1 MLWLVRLFRKDKPKT
16 VWDLQ
21 EEQFI
26 LAANSLKTL
35 QVPLGGCMSIDPEE
49 LRDQIIESRER
60 YKALVR
66 RDDWIDNKPFQPF

>member
-1 MLWLVRLFRKDKPKT
+1 MFFRRKTKT

-26 LAANSLKTL
+26 QTANALKTL

-49 LRDQIIESRER
+49 FRDQIIAAREQ
-60 YKALVR
+60 YKSLVR
-66 RDDWIDNKPFQPF
+66 RDD

>member
-1 MLWLVRLFRKDKPKT
+1 MLWLFRKDKPKT

-35 QVPLGGCMSIDPEE
+35 RVTLGGCMSIEPEE
-49 LRDQIIESRER
+49 IRDQIIAARER
-60 YKALVR
+60 YKDLVR
-66 RDDWIDNKPFQPF
+66 RDD

>member
-1 MLWLVRLFRKDKPKT
+1 MRLFTRRPKT
-16 VWDLQ
+16 RTEIE

-35 QVPLGGCMSIDPEE
+35 QVPLGGCMSINPEE

-60 YKALVR
+60 YKSLVR
-66 RDDWIDNKPFQPF
+66 RDGH

>member
-1 MLWLVRLFRKDKPKT
+1 MKLFKRRPKT
-16 VWDLQ
+16 RTEIK

-60 YKALVR
+60 YKDLVR
-66 RDDWIDNKPFQPF
+66 REGH

>member
-1 MLWLVRLFRKDKPKT
+1 MMLMWRRPKT
-16 VWDLQ
+16 RADIE

-49 LRDQIIESRER
+49 LRDQIIGSRER
-60 YKALVR
+60 YKDLVR
-66 RDDWIDNKPFQPF
+66 QDGH

>member
-1 MLWLVRLFRKDKPKT
+1 MKLFSRRPKT
-16 VWDLQ
+16 VWDRQ

-60 YKALVR
+60 YKDLVR
-66 RDDWIDNKPFQPF
+66 RDD

>member
-1 MLWLVRLFRKDKPKT
+1 MKLFTRRPKT
-16 VWDLQ
+16 RTEIE

-35 QVPLGGCMSIDPEE
+35 QVPLGGCMSINPEE

-60 YKALVR
+60 YKSLVR
-66 RDDWIDNKPFQPF
+66 RDGH

>member
-16 VWDLQ
+16 VWDIQ
-21 EEQFI
+21 EDQFI

-35 QVPLGGCMSIDPEE
+35 KVPLGGCISIDPEE

-60 YKALVR
+60 YKDLVR
-66 RDDWIDNKPFQPF
+66 RDGH

>member
-1 MLWLVRLFRKDKPKT
+1 MKLFKRRPKT
-16 VWDLQ
+16 RTEIE

-49 LRDQIIESRER
+49 LRDQIIESRGR
-60 YKALVR
+60 YKDLVR
-66 RDDWIDNKPFQPF
+66 RDGH

>member
-1 MLWLVRLFRKDKPKT
+1 MRLFTRRPKT
-16 VWDLQ
+16 RTEIE

-35 QVPLGGCMSIDPEE
+35 RVPLGGCMSIDPEE

-60 YKALVR
+60 YKDLVR
-66 RDDWIDNKPFQPF
+66 RDD

>member
-1 MLWLVRLFRKDKPKT
+1 MTLFRRRPKT
-16 VWDLQ
+16 VWEIQ

-49 LRDQIIESRER
+49 LRDQIVESRER
-60 YKALVR
+60 YKDLVR
-66 RDDWIDNKPFQPF
+66 RDD

>member
-1 MLWLVRLFRKDKPKT
+1 MRLFKRRPKT
-16 VWDLQ
+16 RIEIE

-60 YKALVR
+60 YKDLVR
-66 RDDWIDNKPFQPF
+66 QDD

>member
-26 LAANSLKTL
+26 LATNSLKTL

-60 YKALVR
+60 YKDLVR
-66 RDDWIDNKPFQPF
+66 RDGH

>member
-1 MLWLVRLFRKDKPKT
+1 MKLFKRRPIT
-16 VWDLQ
+16 RTEIE

-60 YKALVR
+60 YKSLVR
-66 RDDWIDNKPFQPF
+66 RDGH

>member
-1 MLWLVRLFRKDKPKT
+1 MKLFSRRTKT

-49 LRDQIIESRER
+49 LHDQISESRER
-60 YKALVR
+60 YKDLVR
-66 RDDWIDNKPFQPF
+66 RDD

>member
-1 MLWLVRLFRKDKPKT
+1 MTGEKIVKLFSNRPKT
-16 VWDLQ
+16 REELE

-49 LRDQIIESRER
+49 LRDQIIAAREQ
-60 YKALVR
+60 YKDLVR
-66 RDDWIDNKPFQPF
+66 RDGH